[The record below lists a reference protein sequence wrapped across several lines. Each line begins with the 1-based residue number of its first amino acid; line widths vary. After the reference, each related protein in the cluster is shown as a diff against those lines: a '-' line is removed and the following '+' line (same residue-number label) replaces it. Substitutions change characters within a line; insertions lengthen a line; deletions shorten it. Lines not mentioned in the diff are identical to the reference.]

1 MDGTGNVTLDVACN
15 NTRVL
20 SEFNSTDVTYEVF
33 WTMNSSYLSANG
45 YNATIVIDNFK
56 AAIFEREHI
65 RVGHFSGLHPM
76 WRAMHPS
83 YLACVHIKGACTCC
97 ALVCNP

>member
-1 MDGTGNVTLDVACN
+1 MTLGAVCN

-45 YNATIVIDNFK
+45 YNATIVVDNFK
-56 AAIFEREHI
+56 ATMLEKQHI
-65 RVGHFSGLHPM
+65 RVGLLSGLHPM
-76 WRAMHPS
+76 QWASHPPSRGASKGNMHLSCSCLHPCG
-83 YLACVHIKGACTCC
+83 L
-97 ALVCNP
+97 